1 MNNNIS
7 RFQPKVQEK
16 LFKKACAGSLRLKLL
31 TFSLKSDKIGQ
42 KRVKNQ
48 EKNMALTKESAASIV
63 SKYGK
68 NEKDTGAT
76 EVQIALLTERI
87 NQLTEHC
94 KQFKKD
100 KSGQRGLLILVGK
113 RRRMLK
119 YIQNTNLEGYRKLIK
134 ELGLRK

>member
-1 MNNNIS
+1 
-7 RFQPKVQEK
+7 
-16 LFKKACAGSLRLKLL
+16 
-31 TFSLKSDKIGQ
+31 
-42 KRVKNQ
+42 
-48 EKNMALTKESAASIV
+48 MALTKEEVTSLV
-63 SKYGK
+63 TKFGK
-68 NEKDTGAT
+68 SEKDSGAS

-100 KSGQRGLLILVGK
+100 KSSQRGLLILVGK

-119 YIQNTNLEGYRKLIK
+119 YVQRVNLEKYRALIK

>member
-1 MNNNIS
+1 
-7 RFQPKVQEK
+7 
-16 LFKKACAGSLRLKLL
+16 
-31 TFSLKSDKIGQ
+31 
-42 KRVKNQ
+42 
-48 EKNMALTKESAASIV
+48 MALSKEKVSSIIN
-63 SKYGK
+63 KFGK
-68 NEKDTGAT
+68 NEKDTGAS

-100 KSGQRGLLILVGK
+100 KSSQRGLLLLVGK

-119 YIQNTNLEGYRKLIK
+119 YIQRSNLEKYRSIIK

>member
-1 MNNNIS
+1 
-7 RFQPKVQEK
+7 
-16 LFKKACAGSLRLKLL
+16 
-31 TFSLKSDKIGQ
+31 
-42 KRVKNQ
+42 
-48 EKNMALTKESAASIV
+48 MALNKESVASIV
-63 SKYGK
+63 AKFGK
-68 NEKDTGAT
+68 NDKDTGAT

-100 KSGQRGLLILVGK
+100 MSGHRGRLILVGQ

-119 YIQNTNLEGYRKLIK
+119 YIQRTNLEGYRKLIK

>member
-1 MNNNIS
+1 
-7 RFQPKVQEK
+7 
-16 LFKKACAGSLRLKLL
+16 
-31 TFSLKSDKIGQ
+31 
-42 KRVKNQ
+42 
-48 EKNMALTKESAASIV
+48 MALSKDKVSSII
-63 SKYGK
+63 SKFGK
-68 NEKDTGAT
+68 TEKDTGAS

-100 KSGQRGLLILVGK
+100 KSSQRGLLILVGK

-119 YIQNTNLEGYRKLIK
+119 YIQRSNLEKYRSIIK

>member
-1 MNNNIS
+1 
-7 RFQPKVQEK
+7 
-16 LFKKACAGSLRLKLL
+16 
-31 TFSLKSDKIGQ
+31 
-42 KRVKNQ
+42 
-48 EKNMALTKESAASIV
+48 MALNKEEVSSIITKF
-63 SKYGK
+63 GK
-68 NEKDTGAT
+68 NEKDTGAS

-113 RRRMLK
+113 RRRILK
-119 YIQNTNLEGYRKLIK
+119 YIQRTNLEKYRSIIK